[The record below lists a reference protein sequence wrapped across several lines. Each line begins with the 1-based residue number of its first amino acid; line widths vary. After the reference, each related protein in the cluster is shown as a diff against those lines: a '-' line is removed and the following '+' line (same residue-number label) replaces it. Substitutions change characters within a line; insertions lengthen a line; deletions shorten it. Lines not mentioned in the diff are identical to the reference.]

1 MSSSNQNITNSTSE
15 TISGQETVTPPP
27 VVCQSSYKAPA
38 SVLLE
43 QQRHES
49 AAVMSQQYGV
59 YLESCSRTSA
69 CADDETYVDVVDD
82 DYGYVDCAADELHSA
97 DDSFSLQIIN
107 DQNAARENYV
117 SNPYYVKVL
126 SE

>member
-15 TISGQETVTPPP
+15 TISGRDTAAPP
-27 VVCQSSYKAPA
+27 VVCQSPYKAA
-38 SVLLE
+38 TVLQL
-43 QQRHES
+43 QSHES
-49 AAVMSQQYGV
+49 AVMSQQYGV